1 MSSRW
6 SLWVLIVQGCF
17 INTSGEAHPG
27 AARGEDLRRRRI
39 SDRELL
45 EKLNSQYVEMV
56 QNGEA
61 TGNCKHG
68 KWEGGKCPRKAARKK
83 KEAAIAMDGAKEGG
97 ATTSAKEGGATTSAK
112 EGGATTFAKEGGVTT
127 SAKVGGATTSAKGHG
142 ANGRWRMK
150 RVFNRVVARWYCAQ
164 MQNTDGL
171 WCRRTA
177 LLDQIRKLPPP
188 PPGFSSDEQKVL
200 SEKMAAL
207 MTPIRGGLDP
217 AESLAEEIIAAK
229 KAYCAASARP
239 QEKVGEDTV
248 PHSMV
253 PSGCLTVNSM

>member
-56 QNGEA
+56 QNGES

-83 KEAAIAMDGAKEGG
+83 KEAAIAMDG
-97 ATTSAKEGGATTSAK
+97 AKEGGATTSAK

-150 RVFNRVVARWYCAQ
+150 RR
-164 MQNTDGL
+164 
-171 WCRRTA
+171 
-177 LLDQIRKLPPP
+177 
-188 PPGFSSDEQKVL
+188 
-200 SEKMAAL
+200 
-207 MTPIRGGLDP
+207 
-217 AESLAEEIIAAK
+217 
-229 KAYCAASARP
+229 AASARRIP
-239 QEKVGEDTV
+239 Y
-248 PHSMV
+248 
-253 PSGCLTVNSM
+253 